1 MSGYGV
7 IVKEKSK
14 GKYRKNDGSTLITVL
29 VGVSFMVVLASI
41 ILSVSFSNLKMKQL
55 EYRNK
60 RNFFILIF
68 SGLEETI
75 IFSCYACT
83 SVIFPLQCIFRMPS
97 GIVSLSP
104 VSTQMLPIKPLP
116 DAT

>member
-1 MSGYGV
+1 MEV
-7 IVKEKSK
+7 I
-14 GKYRKNDGSTLITVL
+14 
-29 VGVSFMVVLASI
+29 FSI
-41 ILSVSFSNLKMKQL
+41 IFSVFTFVFCFTEKQFPVKQKKFL
-55 EYRNK
+55 LFLLIAHRNK

-83 SVIFPLQCIFRMPS
+83 SVIFPLQCIFRIPS

-104 VSTQMLPIKPLP
+104 ASTQMLPIKPLP

>member
-55 EYRNK
+55 DVYK
-60 RNFFILIF
+60 RQVFILRHTAPDPG
-68 SGLEETI
+68 SGSAEI
-75 IFSCYACT
+75 CG
-83 SVIFPLQCIFRMPS
+83 LQHA
-97 GIVSLSP
+97 GALYE
-104 VSTQMLPIKPLP
+104 L
-116 DAT
+116 